1 MKFLAPVVCVPF
13 APRGGL
19 AGGPSAGGLR
29 STGAVTRLRGASV
42 PLSGRGVRMA
52 SVAFAES
59 KAFLD
64 EIRAKL
70 QSTTDPVERAASLL
84 RS

>member
-1 MKFLAPVVCVPF
+1 
-13 APRGGL
+13 
-19 AGGPSAGGLR
+19 
-29 STGAVTRLRGASV
+29 
-42 PLSGRGVRMA
+42 MA